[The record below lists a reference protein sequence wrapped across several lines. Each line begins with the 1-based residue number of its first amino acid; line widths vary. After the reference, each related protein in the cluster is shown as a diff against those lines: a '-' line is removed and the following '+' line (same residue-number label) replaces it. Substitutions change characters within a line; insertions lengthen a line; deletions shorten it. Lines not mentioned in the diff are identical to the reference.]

1 MRQKTKMS
9 PEIHLFPGYRNLS
22 FHGNYFF
29 VVKIIYKI
37 CIRNHEEIML
47 NWTWHF
53 ITLWFC
59 TAQHVILCGTV
70 LDKTVKV
77 KNKFI
82 LI

>member
-1 MRQKTKMS
+1 
-9 PEIHLFPGYRNLS
+9 
-22 FHGNYFF
+22 
-29 VVKIIYKI
+29 
-37 CIRNHEEIML
+37 ML

-77 KNKFI
+77 KNKFKLHTSFI
-82 LI
+82 MYIMYNMYNLICKLDCIYELNSN